1 MNFLRRIILAQER
14 RNYHPYSFLLFCIFT
29 GLMRG
34 ILELFL
40 HNIQI
45 RNTEIVG
52 FIPFYVSLGLLLREM
67 LARLTTVSRESIEK
81 SLVMGIFLGLFPPLF
96 DLFLPASAPIFY
108 GYYFCH

>member
-45 RNTEIVG
+45 R
-52 FIPFYVSLGLLLREM
+52 
-67 LARLTTVSRESIEK
+67 K
-81 SLVMGIFLGLFPPLF
+81 
-96 DLFLPASAPIFY
+96 
-108 GYYFCH
+108 H